1 MFDTREKPR
10 MVESAFLIGAYFD
23 RADADTAR
31 SLLEEL
37 GELVSTLGI
46 EVVAKEC
53 IFIRTRSKR
62 YLTGSGK
69 AVEMIEA
76 ARKLGADCIVFDNE
90 LAPAQQRAWETEGDI
105 TVIDREEVILDIF
118 KMRARTR
125 EAMLQVELAQMQYS
139 LPRLARMWSHLDR
152 QGGSGGG
159 GKGGGSASRGE
170 GEQQIEVDRRLA
182 RKRIDRIKED
192 LDDIRRNRQTQRKQ
206 RSDEGICQASI
217 VGYTNAGKSSLLNIL
232 SGANVLAE
240 DKLFATLDP
249 TTRRFELPDG
259 QPLLLTDTVGF
270 VRNLPHRLVEA
281 FKATLE
287 EAVIAD
293 FLIHVL
299 DASAPEIYAF
309 YDTTLSVLNELK
321 AADKPT
327 VIVLNKID
335 LIAHDENRL
344 HELKSHFDANAVFIS
359 IVTGE
364 GIPALINRIA
374 DMMVDRVSRLL
385 LRIPQARQDLMAL
398 LHRDGKIV
406 SHEYDGNDILVTAIV
421 PHALRYHFEAF
432 LDAADASGSNRSA

>member
-69 AVEMIEA
+69 AIEMVNA
-76 ARKLGADCIVFDNE
+76 ARQLGADCIVFDNE

>member
-69 AVEMIEA
+69 AIEMIEA